1 VLLAAH
7 SETIFFPLPSGQ
19 EKTMLSFLAH
29 IDSEACCDAQ
39 ADEGCVSERHAPTAI
54 NAVLWF
60 IHRGRLICNMF
71 I

>member
-1 VLLAAH
+1 
-7 SETIFFPLPSGQ
+7 
-19 EKTMLSFLAH
+19 MLSFLAH